1 MPHCTED
8 SVFTFP
14 PITVNGH
21 RYTYTAASAR
31 RTLCGTTWRLIQASG
46 TTYDCWDDELDER
59 LEACLNG
66 TRDFRVSAQSAS
78 QSASQNGRTIIFS
91 PSSDTTLMWL
101 LVKSGHE
108 LLACGDDDEAT
119 KEIWQGTEVAKRV
132 SETSL
137 KAPV

>member
-14 PITVNGH
+14 PLTVNGH
-21 RYTYTAASAR
+21 VYTYTAASAR
-31 RTLCGTTWRLIQASG
+31 RTLCGTTWRLIQANG

-59 LEACLNG
+59 LEVCLNG
-66 TRDFRVSAQSAS
+66 TRDFRVSAQN
-78 QSASQNGRTIIFS
+78 ASQNGRTVIFS
-91 PSSDTTLMWL
+91 PGSDTTLMWL

-108 LLACGDDDEAT
+108 LLPCGDVDEAT
-119 KEIWQGTEVAKRV
+119 LEIWQGSEVAKRV